1 MLCVCVYVCW
11 LLHSLEKNIMLSV
24 WVTAT
29 YMGPFIWYGRYASW
43 RIQLIGEAETS
54 WPHIHASLICS
65 FPVSTSS
72 KTIQPCRSFE
82 NMLCI
87 GFGFFMWNEE
97 AKSRSRACVT
107 KKKDERHNM
116 PLGDHCHENHVPAS
130 KNQGGKSCMP
140 GNFPS
145 WSQSIR
151 WKIK

>member
-107 KKKDERHNM
+107 KKKMSGIICRWEIIVMRIM
-116 PLGDHCHENHVPAS
+116 CRQVKTMGENLACQVTFHRDLNRS
-130 KNQGGKSCMP
+130 GEK
-140 GNFPS
+140 
-145 WSQSIR
+145 
-151 WKIK
+151 